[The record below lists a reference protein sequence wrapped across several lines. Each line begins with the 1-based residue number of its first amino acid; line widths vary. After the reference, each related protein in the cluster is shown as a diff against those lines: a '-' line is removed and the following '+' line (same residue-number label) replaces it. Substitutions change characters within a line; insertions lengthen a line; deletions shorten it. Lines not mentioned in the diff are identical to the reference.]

1 MLPVVPTRIF
11 INNLCWY
18 CSLCPSFIDRVTW
31 TRATIFERICFAV
44 WRTHFKIYLLFT
56 CPRSLPA
63 VDTIL
68 FTTLYVHH
76 VIWFLKTYLVLI
88 LVHRQGIAEVS
99 TFCLSRTYL
108 YSQELRCTSPL
119 QHEILYHTGYLCRIL

>member
-1 MLPVVPTRIF
+1 LQ
-11 INNLCWY
+11 Y
-18 CSLCPSFIDRVTW
+18 G
-31 TRATIFERICFAV
+31 
-44 WRTHFKIYLLFT
+44 THFKTYLLFT

-88 LVHRQGIAEVS
+88 IVHRQGIAEVS

-108 YSQELRCTSPL
+108 YSQELRCTSSL
-119 QHEILYHTGYLCRIL
+119 QHEIYHIGYLCHTFFVYQHGIILHLFIHRLSQPISYIKRITNVNTSCVLF